1 VHVAVIARKS
11 LARRSSYSVSYR
23 TYIVNMDAAPQKVP
37 VKLARVRKQRQRVD
51 ID

>member
-1 VHVAVIARKS
+1 
-11 LARRSSYSVSYR
+11 
-23 TYIVNMDAAPQKVP
+23 MDAAPQKVP